1 MRAAI
6 LALSGLGL
14 LFACREA
21 PPPVEA
27 GADAQGHTAPSSYT
41 RQANAALAQALQLG
55 DAQDFEDARRGLVA
69 SDPDVVVERPGGGAI
84 WDTREYAFVR
94 GDAPDSVNPSLW
106 RQAKLNAPHG
116 LFQVTEGVYQ
126 VRGYDLSN
134 MTLVRGQTGWIVV
147 DPLTARETAAAAM
160 ALARRHLGDAP
171 IVAVIFTHSHVDHFG
186 GVLGVIGADEAQQRN
201 LRIVAPKGFMEEAT
215 SENVLAGVAMGRRA
229 GFMYGM
235 NLARSERGHVDTGLG
250 KGPARGEIGLLQ
262 PTELVDRT
270 PQPIEIDGVRFV
282 FQYAPESEA
291 PAEMTF
297 YLPEAKAFCGAEIVS
312 HNMHNLYTLRGARV
326 RDALRWSG
334 YIDEAI
340 ELFGEAEVV
349 FASHHWPIWG
359 RERIVD
365 YLKKQRDTYKYIHDQ
380 TLRLANSGRT
390 PQEIAEEL
398 ELPES
403 LAGAF
408 ASRGYYGTVRHNA
421 KAVYQWYFGWFD
433 ANPANLDPL
442 PPEQAAPRYVEFM
455 GGRDQVLEKAQRSFD
470 GGEYRWAATV
480 LNHLVFAQPD
490 DAEARALLAKCY
502 DQLGY
507 QAESGPWRDFYLTG
521 ALELRHGAPPPAVNL
536 AAAMEV
542 LRRMPVARF
551 FDSMA
556 ARLNGPSAD
565 GKQLVLNFVF
575 TDLDESYVL
584 TLENAVLHHR
594 RRDPD
599 PAANATV
606 RLTRE
611 FLLRLASGQAG
622 LREMVFSDELAVEG
636 SRLDL
641 LSFFSLLER
650 PDGAFP
656 IVTP

>member
-1 MRAAI
+1 
-6 LALSGLGL
+6 
-14 LFACREA
+14 
-21 PPPVEA
+21 
-27 GADAQGHTAPSSYT
+27 
-41 RQANAALAQALQLG
+41 
-55 DAQDFEDARRGLVA
+55 
-69 SDPDVVVERPGGGAI
+69 
-84 WDTREYAFVR
+84 
-94 GDAPDSVNPSLW
+94 
-106 RQAKLNAPHG
+106 
-116 LFQVTEGVYQ
+116 
-126 VRGYDLSN
+126 
-134 MTLVRGQTGWIVV
+134 
-147 DPLTARETAAAAM
+147 
-160 ALARRHLGDAP
+160 
-171 IVAVIFTHSHVDHFG
+171 
-186 GVLGVIGADEAQQRN
+186 
-201 LRIVAPKGFMEEAT
+201 
-215 SENVLAGVAMGRRA
+215 
-229 GFMYGM
+229 
-235 NLARSERGHVDTGLG
+235 
-250 KGPARGEIGLLQ
+250 
-262 PTELVDRT
+262 
-270 PQPIEIDGVRFV
+270 
-282 FQYAPESEA
+282 
-291 PAEMTF
+291 MTF

-380 TLRLANSGRT
+380 TLRLANAGHT

-470 GGEYRWAATV
+470 RGEYRWAATV

-490 DAEARALLAKCY
+490 DAEARGLLAKCY

-622 LREMVFSDELAVEG
+622 LREMIFSDELAVEG